1 MSVTGV
7 GLFLNVSA
15 FFMYHT
21 IPVFLYKLTKS
32 RGSGSKFPGGRGK
45 FFYNLYYFDLSY
57 NSSIPIQTIQVKVSG
72 GPFFYNLYYFDSTIV
87 QNLRIPPIRSCK
99 RKWYILVR
107 IERESSTRA
116 KHSLFLNKIFVK
128 KENLYIY
135 HIKSIPFLK
144 RWKYSLQIMLL
155 RLLQYQY
162 HLFSKGKF
170 TNVDGCH
177 RFRYWIYQLFLRG

>member
-21 IPVFLYKLTKS
+21 IPVFLYKLPKS
-32 RGSGSKFPGGRGK
+32 RGSGSKFPGGGQIFFIIFTISIYHTIPVFLYKLSGLK
-45 FFYNLYYFDLSY
+45 FPGDLFYNLYH
-57 NSSIPIQTIQVKVSG
+57 
-72 GPFFYNLYYFDSTIV
+72 FDSTIV
-87 QNLRIPPIRSCK
+87 QNLRISPIRSCK

>member
-1 MSVTGV
+1 MTGV

-72 GPFFYNLYYFDSTIV
+72 V
-87 QNLRIPPIRSCK
+87 
-99 RKWYILVR
+99 
-107 IERESSTRA
+107 
-116 KHSLFLNKIFVK
+116 
-128 KENLYIY
+128 
-135 HIKSIPFLK
+135 PFL
-144 RWKYSLQIMLL
+144 
-155 RLLQYQY
+155 
-162 HLFSKGKF
+162 
-170 TNVDGCH
+170 
-177 RFRYWIYQLFLRG
+177 